1 MKKPKITPGTVLS
14 ALLLLALAVFGLT
27 YRKEIWAVLTQQT
40 ARDAFI
46 ADVRE
51 GGFAGMLAFLGL
63 QILQV
68 VVALL
73 PGEPVELMAGLLYGT
88 WGGLALCLVG
98 IGIATMAIYY
108 CVRAAGAHAI
118 DPAILQKYRFLRDE
132 AHVKLFLFLLFF
144 IPGTPKD
151 ALIYLGPFL
160 PLNPLA
166 FLLLATVGRIPS
178 ILASTF
184 VGSQF
189 AAGSW
194 KVSLAVTLATG
205 LVAGLC
211 VLLQD
216 RILDA
221 VASLRGRFHRAR
233 KARAEE
239 DPREK

>member
-1 MKKPKITPGTVLS
+1 MKQLKKALGTALS
-14 ALLLLALAVFGLT
+14 AALLLALAVLGIT
-27 YRKEIWAVLTQQT
+27 YRTEIWAVLTRQN

-46 ADVRE
+46 AYVRD

-68 VVALL
+68 VVAVL

-98 IGIATMAIYY
+98 VGISTMAIYY
-108 CVRAAGAHAI
+108 CVRAAGARAI
-118 DPAILQKYRFLRDE
+118 DPATLAKYRFLRDE

-178 ILASTF
+178 ILTSTF

-194 KVSLAVTLATG
+194 KVSLAVSIVTG
-205 LVAGLC
+205 IAAGLC
-211 VLLQD
+211 VLFQE
-216 RILDA
+216 RILTA
-221 VASLRGRFHRAR
+221 LAALRGRLR
-233 KARAEE
+233 RAEKE
-239 DPREK
+239 

>member
-1 MKKPKITPGTVLS
+1 MKQLKKAVGTVFS
-14 ALLLLALAVFGLT
+14 AALLLALAVFGIT
-27 YRKEIWAVLTQQT
+27 YRNEIWAVLTRPE
-40 ARDAFI
+40 ARSAFI
-46 ADVRE
+46 AYVRE
-51 GGFAGMLAFLGL
+51 GGFAGMLLFLGL

-68 VVALL
+68 VVAVL

-98 IGIATMAIYY
+98 VGVSTMAIYY
-108 CVRAAGAHAI
+108 CIRAAGAHAI
-118 DPAILQKYRFLRDE
+118 DPAILAKYRFLRDE

-160 PLNPLA
+160 PLNPLS

-178 ILASTF
+178 ILTSTF

-194 KVSLAVTLATG
+194 KVSLAVSLVTG
-205 LVAGLC
+205 IAAALC
-211 VLLQD
+211 VVFQE
-216 RILDA
+216 RILAA
-221 VASLRGRFHRAR
+221 VAFLRGRLHRAGKER
-233 KARAEE
+233 PPE
-239 DPREK
+239 